1 MKCFSRQVT
10 INQQESLLQAVSLV
24 PTTIDT
30 TKCSTN
36 NENTTLGLL
45 DKQIE
50 TNNQQSTVNT
60 AIPQE
65 LTSMSDN
72 DLISYI
78 NPSCFDQGE
87 IINYII
93 MTLELFY

>member
-1 MKCFSRQVT
+1 MKYFCRQVT

-30 TKCSTN
+30 TKNSTN
-36 NENTTLGLL
+36 NENTTLTLL

-78 NPSCFDQGE
+78 NPSCFDQGK
-87 IINYII
+87 IIKYIS
-93 MTLELFY
+93 LELFH